1 MISTR
6 NLTSMSAIV
15 QIKRLSQSLAMLDA
29 IIEPEWQMRYY
40 SFNAHW
46 SKGKMMA
53 SMRNGCGDDYFIQFD
68 AAGAIMKGFAH
79 ESPMSPYRIN
89 PPQVWPHVLD
99 AVPSTF
105 ASFLN
110 QPAFTMS
117 DTTFCLW
124 RRNADNAW
132 QSGTIDFPNGDDPDG
147 STALLAILDGKPE
160 TYRQWAHEYYERDFD
175 LNTIAQIYQHQPL
188 SLSMMQSLN
197 SKLSLE
203 DVREDATEIN
213 YPLA

>member
-6 NLTSMSAIV
+6 NLTSMPDIV
-15 QIKRLSQSLAMLDA
+15 QLKRLSQSLAMLDA

-40 SFNAHW
+40 SFDAHW
-46 SKGKMMA
+46 SKGKIMA

-68 AAGAIMKGFAH
+68 DAGSIMKGFDH
-79 ESPMSPYRIN
+79 ESPMSPYRIT
-89 PPQVWPHVLD
+89 PPQVWPEVLE

-124 RRNADNAW
+124 HQSTNSAW
-132 QSGTIDFPNGDDPDG
+132 QRGAIDFPAGDDPDG
-147 STALLAILDGKPE
+147 SAALLEILDGNPE
-160 TYRQWAHEYYERDFD
+160 TYRKWAHDYYERAID

-188 SLSMMQSLN
+188 SQQMLKSLN
-197 SKLSLE
+197 PDLSLE
-203 DVREDATEIN
+203 DVSEDAVEID
-213 YPLA
+213 YPFA